1 MYKKL
6 IIFIFMLILSLPV
19 YAGINGEALAFD
31 ATNNIWR
38 VINMTA
44 EGLIVAS
51 SSVSIATAPPFINLS
66 APVGAMAGYVSA
78 SDMFVPLMCD
88 ATGNLMVTVSGS
100 SGSLPSGTSGDIL
113 IYGTTWEVLN
123 KGTADQVLTMN
134 SGGLLPEWKADGSS
148 TALHNDLGS
157 IDGGEAGYYGHLTA
171 AEMAV
176 VDNTSNT
183 NTGDETVTTIKTK
196 LGAASTSTDGYLTST
211 NWNTFNG
218 KVDNPMTTQGDVIY
232 GGTSGAQTRLAK
244 GTATQV
250 LTMNA
255 GATAPEWAAASG
267 GFENPMTTAGDRLA
281 IGAATQVLTSD
292 GTTASWA
299 AASGGFE
306 NPMTTAGDVILGGT
320 SGAAGRLAIGAA
332 TQVLTSDGTTASWAA
347 ASGGFDNP
355 MTTAGDII
363 LGGSSGAAGR
373 LAIGASTYVLTSN
386 GTTASWAAAGGG
398 SVSQTEVVEFP
409 AGSFDYPNGA
419 THEIA
424 PLDYYDSPYTRTYF
438 QAFDDSTNNSLIISH
453 TFKPGFN
460 SANDLIFEFEGFSET
475 QTTGAIGIGIYYRK
489 WGSTTSI
496 DATGTAYS
504 AVSSDVPATAKYKH
518 IITKAISVYGYSAG
532 DTIFARITRDVGNAG
547 DDLSGDWNLVMFRLK
562 YTRSE

>member
-6 IIFIFMLILSLPV
+6 IIFIFMLMLSLPV

-176 VDNTSNT
+176 VDNTSNA

-267 GFENPMTTAGDRLA
+267 GFENPMTTAGD
-281 IGAATQVLTSD
+281 
-292 GTTASWA
+292 
-299 AASGGFE
+299 
-306 NPMTTAGDVILGGT
+306 VILGGT
-320 SGAAGRLAIGAA
+320 
-332 TQVLTSDGTTASWAA
+332 
-347 ASGGFDNP
+347 
-355 MTTAGDII
+355 
-363 LGGSSGAAGR
+363 SGAAGR

-424 PLDYYDSPYTRTYF
+424 ALDYYDSPYTRTYF

-489 WGSTTSI
+489 WDSTTSI

-518 IITKAISVYGYSAG
+518 TITKAISLSGYSAG

>member
-88 ATGNLMVTVSGS
+88 ATGNLMVTISGS

-267 GFENPMTTAGDRLA
+267 GFENPMTTAGD
-281 IGAATQVLTSD
+281 
-292 GTTASWA
+292 
-299 AASGGFE
+299 
-306 NPMTTAGDVILGGT
+306 VILGGT

-424 PLDYYDSPYTRTYF
+424 ALDYYDSPYTRTYF